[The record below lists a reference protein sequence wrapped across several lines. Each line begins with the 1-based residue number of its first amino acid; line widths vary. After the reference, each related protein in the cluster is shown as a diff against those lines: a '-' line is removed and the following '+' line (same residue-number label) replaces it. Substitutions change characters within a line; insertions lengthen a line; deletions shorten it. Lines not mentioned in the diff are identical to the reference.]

1 MSVNGAYKVFKK
13 DVESNNAHIWHRSF
27 WFFIFLRG
35 SQHLKFAPFR
45 AFCKMCKKMLL
56 AGTCCELPASAMT
69 GGGIYIPHLNGIVVS
84 PYAQI
89 GDNVTILQQ
98 VTLGVD
104 LNKNPLVAPR
114 VGRGVLLGAG
124 SKVIG
129 DVVLGDGCKVG
140 ANAVVTRDVPDGKTV
155 VGSNRIL

>member
-1 MSVNGAYKVFKK
+1 MAS
-13 DVESNNAHIWHRSF
+13 
-27 WFFIFLRG
+27 IFLVFSFSSRLAT
-35 SQHLKFAPFR
+35 SQVSPLQGV
-45 AFCKMCKKMLL
+45 LQNVQ
-56 AGTCCELPASAMT
+56 EDASYGNVLRTARLSNDW
-69 GGGIYIPHLNGIVVS
+69 GGIYIPHLNGIVVS

-89 GDNVTILQQ
+89 GDNATILQQ

-114 VGRGVLLGAG
+114 VGKGVLLGAG

>member
-1 MSVNGAYKVFKK
+1 MASFFLVFHFSSRIATSQVCPLQSVLQNVQEDASCGNVLRAARL
-13 DVESNNAHIWHRSF
+13 SNDR
-27 WFFIFLRG
+27 
-35 SQHLKFAPFR
+35 
-45 AFCKMCKKMLL
+45 
-56 AGTCCELPASAMT
+56 
-69 GGGIYIPHLNGIVVS
+69 GGIYIPHLNGIVVS